1 MRKRAIPAMVL
12 ESLIKPLNAE
22 KKPYI
27 MFFIGVLYSS
37 LALLLSQW
45 IFFDQASLVMIFL
58 TVLASVPLIYNTL
71 KLEEKKDVFIHK
83 ETVLLK
89 EHGKALMY
97 FMFLFMGFTVSF
109 SLWYVFLP
117 PATVQNLF
125 STQTQTYISI
135 NSNIT
140 GNAIVKLGIFTKI
153 LFNNLKVLLF
163 CLLFSFLYGVGSIFI
178 LTWNASVL
186 GVAIGNFIRTRL
198 SEYATSAHLMQVA
211 GYFHIFSLG
220 LLRYAIHGIPEILS
234 YFVGGLA
241 GGIVSIAVI
250 RHDFGTK
257 NFEHI
262 VMDSSDLLILSLVLL
277 VVGAFLEVYVT
288 PLVF

>member
-1 MRKRAIPAMVL
+1 MVL
-12 ESLIKPLNAE
+12 EAIINPLGAE
-22 KKPYI
+22 KRPFS
-27 MFFIGVLYSS
+27 MFFIGILYSS
-37 LALLLSQW
+37 LAILLSQW
-45 IFFDQASLVMIFL
+45 IFFTESSMVMIFL
-58 TVLASVPLIYNTL
+58 TVLATVPLIYNTL
-71 KLEEKKDVFIHK
+71 KLEEKKDTEIRK
-83 ETVLLK
+83 ETLLLK

-109 SLWYVFLP
+109 AMWYVFLP
-117 PATVQNLF
+117 SASVQNLF
-125 STQTQTYISI
+125 STQTQTYVNI
-135 NSNIT
+135 NTAIT
-140 GNAIVKLGIFTKI
+140 GNAIAKLGDLTRIF
-153 LFNNLKVLLF
+153 FNNLKVLLF

-198 SEYATSAHLMQVA
+198 ADYATSAHLAKAA

-241 GGIVSIAVI
+241 GGIISIAVI
-250 RHDFGTK
+250 RHDFGNK
-257 NFEHI
+257 NFERI

-277 VVGAFLEVYVT
+277 VIAAFLEVYVT
-288 PLVF
+288 PMVF